1 LILNFLKEFN
11 SAIKK
16 LSIYPSEHPAVKT
29 SLQKTYQI
37 FKELLEGKE
46 EITLGRVENKLVLEE
61 ESLDSNSLSEKLWD
75 KMESENVK
83 SFSFCPRLNAEE
95 LKSFLEFFVKKDEGS
110 FSEYLKR
117 NNITNIK
124 LNRLRYEVVSEDEK
138 VVRSDFVEKV
148 NLKSELS
155 QVIRA
160 HPELLKD
167 ILLGKSL
174 EKEKIMK
181 VFGEYGKAS
190 QISSSR
196 ETGLT
201 SGEGGAGSGVGGID
215 VKQMIGE
222 LKDKLDNLSDDEV
235 LELLTYSLRQTLKE
249 IPRDKNTSY
258 EALEMI
264 NKVLE
269 KRDKQKLLPQLK
281 EILTG
286 YGIIDEKYFDLL
298 VDERFQNK
306 ERIISQNLEFLEKLE
321 KNKIETDDLEQRVKE
336 IAHSPDERLKKKII
350 DALVEKLDSAEEK
363 LRQDSTLTL
372 KKLVELSISDEKEE
386 DFVYI
391 KDKLESQPK
400 NVHVCM
406 RFYRGHFEILPLLFS
421 HLAIK
426 GDIEEI
432 KRLMEQIEQQVQ
444 SGQMSAEF
452 QRLRDNF
459 VSEVSGKNLDI
470 LVQPLFSEFNAQKG
484 RKVEE
489 LLKSLDTGEVA
500 QKLLAIFT
508 VDQRNIR
515 IWALRVLSDLGEDSV
530 KAISDFL
537 SLKDEF
543 KRDKDTNALED
554 EYWYKVRNALFI
566 LGNIE
571 SQRSF
576 DLLLEFTRDPDP
588 RVRLELLKVL
598 EKKKGEKVNQ
608 VLIELIRDKDKEVS
622 KKALNLISI
631 SEEREFI
638 PVLKETFA
646 DGWLDRRKVLSTLIR
661 IGDRE
666 CQDYI
671 LKLVTEENFLPPTL
685 SKKEKEELQL
695 LALDFLEKRGDEKSF
710 RILRDFLNKRK
721 KGFLWRLGK
730 DEVTEKT
737 QKMLSLK
744 DKEISLSRL

>member
-1 LILNFLKEFN
+1 MQKQKNPLILNFLKEFN
-11 SAIKK
+11 SAIKR

-29 SLQKTYQI
+29 SLQKTYQV

-61 ESLDSNSLSEKLWD
+61 ESLDSNSLSDKLWD
-75 KMESENVK
+75 KMESENIK
-83 SFSFCPRLNAEE
+83 SFSFCPGLNAEE
-95 LKSFLEFFVKKDEGS
+95 LKSFLEFFVKKEEGS

-148 NLKSELS
+148 SLKSELS

-167 ILLGKSL
+167 ILLGKSV
-174 EKEKIMK
+174 EGEKIMK
-181 VFGEYGKAS
+181 VFGGYAKENQAP
-190 QISSSR
+190 SSGDG
-196 ETGLT
+196 TGSS
-201 SGEGGAGSGVGGID
+201 SGEGGAGSGGGGID
-215 VKQMIGE
+215 VKQMMGE
-222 LKDKLDNLSDDEV
+222 LKEELDNLSDDEV

-249 IPRDKNTSY
+249 IPKEKNTSH

-264 NKVLE
+264 SKILE

-306 ERIISQNLEFLEKLE
+306 EWIISQNLEFLEKLE
-321 KNKIETDDLEQRVKE
+321 KNKIETDDLVQRIRE
-336 IAHSPDERLKKKII
+336 IAHSPDEKLKNKII
-350 DALVEKLDSAEEK
+350 DALVEKLDSTEEK

-372 KKLVELSISDEKEE
+372 KKLLELSISEEKEE

-400 NVHVCM
+400 DVLVSM
-406 RFYRGHFEILPLLFS
+406 RFYRGYFEILPLLFCR
-421 HLAIK
+421 LAVN
-426 GDIEEI
+426 GDLEEM
-432 KRLMEQIEQQVQ
+432 KRLMDQIEQQVQ
-444 SGQMSAEF
+444 SGRMSAEF

-459 VSEVSGKNLDI
+459 VSEVTGKNLDVLI
-470 LVQPLFSEFNAQKG
+470 QPLFSEFSAQKG
-484 RKVEE
+484 RKIEE
-489 LLKSLDTGEVA
+489 LLNSLDKGEVA
-500 QKLLAIFT
+500 QKLLEIFT
-508 VDQRNIR
+508 VDQRPIR

-530 KAISDFL
+530 KAISNFL

-543 KRDKDTNALED
+543 KRDKDTNALEN

-588 RVRLELLKVL
+588 RVRLEVLKVL

-608 VLIELIRDKDKEVS
+608 VLIELLRDEDSEVS

-638 PVLKETFA
+638 PVLKERFA
-646 DGWLDRRKVLSTLIR
+646 DGSLDRKKVLNTLIK

-666 CQDYI
+666 CQDFI
-671 LKLVTEENFLPPTL
+671 LKLLIEESFLPPTL

-695 LALDFLEKRGDEKSF
+695 LALDFLEK
-710 RILRDFLNKRK
+710 
-721 KGFLWRLGK
+721 
-730 DEVTEKT
+730 
-737 QKMLSLK
+737 M
-744 DKEISLSRL
+744 